1 MALKLKKLHNEI
13 FGKIDKK
20 YCDYFYYLCLIS
32 FVLIVIEV
40 LTLSSK
46 MLLGKRINWSVE
58 MYVSASFVL
67 SYLANRLLYNMC
79 KNSL

>member
-1 MALKLKKLHNEI
+1 MSLKSLNKEI

-20 YCDYFYYLCLIS
+20 YCDYFYYLCLMS

-40 LTLSSK
+40 LTLGSK
-46 MLLGKRINWSVE
+46 VVSGKNINWSVE
-58 MYVSASFVL
+58 VYVSASFVL

>member
-1 MALKLKKLHNEI
+1 MAQKLKTLHKEI

-20 YCDYFYYLCLIS
+20 YCDYFYYLCLLS
-32 FVLIVIEV
+32 FVLLVLEV
-40 LTLSSK
+40 LTVGSK
-46 MLLGKRINWSVE
+46 MISGKGINWTVE
-58 MYVSASFVL
+58 VYVSASFTL